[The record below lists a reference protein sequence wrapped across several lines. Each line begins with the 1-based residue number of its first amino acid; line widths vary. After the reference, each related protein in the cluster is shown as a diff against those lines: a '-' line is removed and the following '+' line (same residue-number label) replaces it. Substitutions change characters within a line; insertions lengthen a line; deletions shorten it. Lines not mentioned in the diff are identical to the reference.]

1 MPNNALTIFQTMTM
15 LILIVATLGGI
26 AYYGIALYAARK
38 HHVSCNSNQGSQLPN
53 ILPPISLLK
62 PLRGADAGLA
72 QCLETFFLQDYP
84 AYEIL
89 FAVRREDDPAVAVVR
104 RLMSRYPHIAAQL
117 IFTGEPPY
125 SNAKVYSL
133 KKMTEAAHHQILVIT
148 DSDSSVAPDYLQDI
162 ANTFAAPEV
171 GAMTNLYRG
180 ISGDDLWSKLEAIGM
195 STEFMAGVVVAEMM
209 EGMKFTLGPSMA
221 IRTDCL
227 RAIGGFA
234 AMADYLAD
242 DFVLGNWADQAGYR
256 VALSCHTINHH
267 ATAMGFLASFKHRLR
282 WNRSTRRSRPQGYM
296 GQGFTYGLSWA
307 ALFCLIFP
315 SPWSL
320 TALLVSLSARILL
333 AWQLSRLLKDR
344 SVLNRFWLI
353 PLQDALSFASWLGGF
368 TGKEIIWRNERYRLL
383 AGGRFEPVKP
393 RGTDLL
399 TADCSPSSRHGITR
413 EHFNAEVQPSSTP
426 RF

>member
-1 MPNNALTIFQTMTM
+1 MPNNLLTIFYYLTM
-15 LILIVATLGGI
+15 LILIVAALGGI
-26 AYYGIALYAARK
+26 AYYCIAIYAARK
-38 HHVSCNSNQGSQLPN
+38 HSVSCNSKQGSQLQ
-53 ILPPISLLK
+53 IHLPPISLLK

-72 QCLETFFLQDYP
+72 QCLETFFVQDYP

-89 FAVRREDDPAVAVVR
+89 FAVRQADDPAVAFVQN
-104 RLMSRYPHIAAQL
+104 LMSRYPQIATRL
-117 IFTGEPPY
+117 IFTGEPSY
-125 SNAKVYSL
+125 ANAKVYSL
-133 KKMTEAAHHQILVIT
+133 EKMAEAAQHQILVIT

-162 ANTFAAPEV
+162 AQTFAAPEV

-180 ISGDDLWSKLEAIGM
+180 ISGDDLWSKLEAVGM
-195 STEFMAGVVVAEMM
+195 STEFMAGVVVANMM

-267 ATAMGFLASFKHRLR
+267 ATAMGFLSSFKHRLR
-282 WNRSTRRSRPQGYM
+282 WNRSTRRSRPQGYV

-307 ALFCLIFP
+307 ALFCLVFP

-320 TALLVSLSARILL
+320 AALLASCFTRILL
-333 AWQLSRLLKDR
+333 AWQLSRLLEDR
-344 SVLNRFWLI
+344 TVLGRFWLI

-383 AGGRFEPVKP
+383 RGGRFEPVKP
-393 RGTDLL
+393 RGTDFL
-399 TADCSPSSRHGITR
+399 TADET
-413 EHFNAEVQPSSTP
+413 T
-426 RF
+426 

>member
-1 MPNNALTIFQTMTM
+1 MTNNVLTILSSLTM
-15 LILIVATLGGI
+15 LVLIVTTLGGI
-26 AYYGIALYAARK
+26 AYYGIAIYAARK
-38 HHVSCNSNQGSQLPN
+38 HYISCNSNPESQRSIPR
-53 ILPPISLLK
+53 PPISLLK
-62 PLRGADAGLA
+62 PLRGADAGLV
-72 QCLETFFLQDYP
+72 QCLETFFQQDYP
-84 AYEIL
+84 TFEIL
-89 FAVRREDDPAVAVVR
+89 FAVRQADDPAVAVVQS
-104 RLMSRYPHIAAQL
+104 LMSKYPQIATQL
-117 IFTGEPPY
+117 ILTGEPPY
-125 SNAKVYSL
+125 ANAKVYSL
-133 KKMTEAAHHQILVIT
+133 EKMTEAALHQILVIT

-162 ANTFAAPEV
+162 ANTFASPEV

-221 IRTDCL
+221 IRKDCL

-282 WNRSTRRSRPQGYM
+282 WNRSTRRSRPQGYV
-296 GQGFTYGLSWA
+296 GQGFTYGFSWA
-307 ALFCLIFP
+307 ALFCLLFP

-320 TALLVSLSARILL
+320 AALLASLSIRFFL

-344 SVLNRFWLI
+344 TALSRFWLI
-353 PLQDALSFASWLGGF
+353 PLQDVLSFASWLGGF

-383 AGGRFEPVKP
+383 TGGRFEPVKP
-393 RGTDLL
+393 RGANLL
-399 TADCSPSSRHGITR
+399 AAD
-413 EHFNAEVQPSSTP
+413 
-426 RF
+426 